1 MRASGATRP
10 LQHLERDMA
19 DSDCIKL
26 APTYIS
32 RLPVFFFS
40 LPANDFIRSNESAP
54 RFVMIILAYATHKN
68 SDDFIRSIKIHFVA
82 LSSSS
87 Q

>member
-1 MRASGATRP
+1 MRASGATSP

-40 LPANDFIRSNESAP
+40 LPANDFIRSNESAQS

-82 LSSSS
+82 LSSS